1 MPHSKR
7 DSKRNENG
15 HDSWIGEFID
25 GFREGFGRS
34 SRRLALMVCLSA
46 GLLGGAQVVKAETAA
61 QPPFQLAAAESARQI
76 DSDFNHDGKDD
87 LKQMGQ
93 GIKDFSKK
101 IDPQANKLGNVISE
115 KTDQLGQDLAQGS
128 KQVKANVDQKFDEMQ
143 NKLNDPNDAERPG
156 SNPWIWL
163 IVALIVVALLAVA
176 LAASRR
182 RTVTYYR

>member
-7 DSKRNENG
+7 ESKRNENG
-15 HDSWIGEFID
+15 HDSWLGEFID
-25 GFREGFGRS
+25 GFREGFGRG

-46 GLLGGAQVVKAETAA
+46 GLLGGAQAVRAETADQA
-61 QPPFQLAAAESARQI
+61 PFQLAAASSRQI

-101 IDPQANKLGNVISE
+101 IDPQAEKLGSVISE

-143 NKLNDPNDAERPG
+143 NKVNDLNDAERPG
-156 SNPWIWL
+156 SNLWIWL